1 MHFSEIPPQGVTV
14 ETDECPAMAAEP
26 GVTVRACTAA
36 VRLDRQGERVLCQ
49 GRLAATVDLVCDR
62 CLAVFERRLAVSF
75 RLLLDVAGLEPVER
89 EHVCS
94 RSEMDVVLLAEPE
107 VDVPD
112 LVRQQLLLALPLK
125 RLCRSRCRGLCPG
138 CGADLNRGDCG
149 CQPESQSPF
158 AVLAALKK
166 G

>member
-1 MHFSEIPPQGVTV
+1 MHFSEIPPRGLTV
-14 ETDECPAMAAEP
+14 ETDECPVMAAET
-26 GVTVRACTAA
+26 GVTVQACTAS

-49 GRLAATVDLVCDR
+49 GRLAARVELVCDR
-62 CLAVFERRLAVSF
+62 CLAVFAHRLETSF
-75 RLLLDVAGLEPVER
+75 RLLLEVADPAAIER

-138 CGADLNRGDCG
+138 CGTDLNRGDCQ
-149 CQPESQSPF
+149 CRPESDSPF

-166 G
+166 E